1 MNSSEFLKAGFLP
14 DINLQYNFDSNFNLD
29 TSEKKLTLRQKLV
42 DGGGTFATFSRSSH
56 LLKAEKMRFQQLKQ
70 ELALNA
76 VKAYVN
82 VLQKTEMLKL
92 REHKERIFL
101 EHLSAM
107 KKRFSLGEVTNAEV
121 LLAKAKFSSSISERV
136 DAEGKL
142 KLVNIAYY
150 HLIGEDAD
158 DLSEAND
165 KLPSV
170 PELNECLQ
178 LAKTNNLSLKAAVY
192 QKRAAG
198 MEVIAESSKWLPSLN
213 LSASKNF
220 GEDGMKVDKLLEN
233 VHVVFTLDVL
243 IFKRGVNAFGV
254 SKAKMDAKKST
265 YDYYETVKNIE
276 QAVVNA
282 WNNVLTAKA
291 IIKASQEAE
300 KAAALALEGVEQE
313 VNLNLKKKKVK
324 VDEQTSGDVNS
335 KFTALHIAALHGHQE
350 IVQLLLNNNA
360 NPSLKDSQGRT
371 PRDIVG
377 DVEDDT
383 LEREQAIRERDAVE
397 QKLQEAEQR
406 YANNRKRIEQ
416 PGHNQHSEQYG
427 ATYNGEQTFLNK
439 SNSESDAEE
448 SELTPL
454 HYAARYGYV
463 EIAEYLI
470 DNGAGVDAQD
480 KDGVTPLHYAAA
492 KSAKESVK
500 LLIKRKANVNA
511 QDKDGHTPL
520 YFAVAKDNKE
530 LAKLLIKY
538 GADRS
543 LIKDEGLKGY
553 TSSHSKTHNA
563 TETPEEA
570 EKVKKSKVK
579 SKELRAQLKEENQSL
594 KRKIQDLESE
604 KATLKDKLDKTKTK
618 EVLLEKK
625 QKELKNDIAGQEA
638 RLEALEQEIQ
648 ELGNENTKLKDK
660 LDKTE
665 SQYSK
670 AEALL
675 EKTQKELAESKSCI
689 VGHET
694 KLKQFN
700 KENESLTQKIKS
712 LENENTPLEGELGKT
727 KTNEVS
733 LEKAGKR
740 QMSFLKV
747 ASVNLVTMLTVG
759 ATLSIAFDLSVLPI
773 IVVFVTSAALLA
785 SCVTYAISKPIAE
798 PKPTT
803 ELKEVD
809 IQGSAQ
815 RCL

>member
-1 MNSSEFLKAGFLP
+1 MFRLIITLAIIFNTISCYATDVGEVISKAIKNSSKIKSQFYQYKSAEKHYKSSGLAGFLP

-29 TSEKKLTLRQKLV
+29 TSEKKLTLRQKLS

-82 VLQKTEMLKL
+82 VLQKTEILKL
-92 REHKERIFL
+92 REHKERVSL

-233 VHVVFTLDVL
+233 VHVVFTLDVP

-313 VNLNLKKKKVK
+313 VNLNLKS
-324 VDEQTSGDVNS
+324 TSDLLD
-335 KFTALHIAALHGHQE
+335 TEDALFKARSDL
-350 IVQLLLNNNA
+350 
-360 NPSLKDSQGRT
+360 
-371 PRDIVG
+371 
-377 DVEDDT
+377 VE
-383 LEREQAIRERDAVE
+383 A
-397 QKLQEAEQR
+397 
-406 YANNRKRIEQ
+406 
-416 PGHNQHSEQYG
+416 
-427 ATYNGEQTFLNK
+427 K
-439 SNSESDAEE
+439 SN
-448 SELTPL
+448 
-454 HYAARYGYV
+454 YV
-463 EIAEYLI
+463 I
-470 DNGAGVDAQD
+470 
-480 KDGVTPLHYAAA
+480 
-492 KSAKESVK
+492 SVYN
-500 LLIKRKANVNA
+500 LLFMINS
-511 QDKDGHTPL
+511 
-520 YFAVAKDNKE
+520 
-530 LAKLLIKY
+530 I
-538 GADRS
+538 
-543 LIKDEGLKGY
+543 
-553 TSSHSKTHNA
+553 
-563 TETPEEA
+563 
-570 EKVKKSKVK
+570 
-579 SKELRAQLKEENQSL
+579 
-594 KRKIQDLESE
+594 
-604 KATLKDKLDKTKTK
+604 
-618 EVLLEKK
+618 
-625 QKELKNDIAGQEA
+625 
-638 RLEALEQEIQ
+638 
-648 ELGNENTKLKDK
+648 
-660 LDKTE
+660 
-665 SQYSK
+665 
-670 AEALL
+670 
-675 EKTQKELAESKSCI
+675 
-689 VGHET
+689 
-694 KLKQFN
+694 
-700 KENESLTQKIKS
+700 
-712 LENENTPLEGELGKT
+712 
-727 KTNEVS
+727 
-733 LEKAGKR
+733 
-740 QMSFLKV
+740 
-747 ASVNLVTMLTVG
+747 NL
-759 ATLSIAFDLSVLPI
+759 
-773 IVVFVTSAALLA
+773 
-785 SCVTYAISKPIAE
+785 
-798 PKPTT
+798 
-803 ELKEVD
+803 
-809 IQGSAQ
+809 
-815 RCL
+815 

>member
-1 MNSSEFLKAGFLP
+1 MGEVISKAIKNSSKIKSQFYQYKSAEKHYKSSGLAGFLP

-29 TSEKKLTLRQKLV
+29 TSEKKLTLRQKLI

-82 VLQKTEMLKL
+82 VLQKTEILKL
-92 REHKERIFL
+92 REHKERVSL

-233 VHVVFTLDVL
+233 VHVVFTLDVP

-313 VNLNLKKKKVK
+313 VNLNLKS
-324 VDEQTSGDVNS
+324 TSDLLD
-335 KFTALHIAALHGHQE
+335 TEDALFKARSDL
-350 IVQLLLNNNA
+350 
-360 NPSLKDSQGRT
+360 
-371 PRDIVG
+371 
-377 DVEDDT
+377 VE
-383 LEREQAIRERDAVE
+383 A
-397 QKLQEAEQR
+397 
-406 YANNRKRIEQ
+406 
-416 PGHNQHSEQYG
+416 
-427 ATYNGEQTFLNK
+427 K
-439 SNSESDAEE
+439 SN
-448 SELTPL
+448 
-454 HYAARYGYV
+454 YV
-463 EIAEYLI
+463 ISVYNLLFMINSI
-470 DNGAGVDAQD
+470 D
-480 KDGVTPLHYAAA
+480 L
-492 KSAKESVK
+492 
-500 LLIKRKANVNA
+500 
-511 QDKDGHTPL
+511 
-520 YFAVAKDNKE
+520 
-530 LAKLLIKY
+530 
-538 GADRS
+538 
-543 LIKDEGLKGY
+543 
-553 TSSHSKTHNA
+553 
-563 TETPEEA
+563 
-570 EKVKKSKVK
+570 
-579 SKELRAQLKEENQSL
+579 
-594 KRKIQDLESE
+594 
-604 KATLKDKLDKTKTK
+604 
-618 EVLLEKK
+618 
-625 QKELKNDIAGQEA
+625 
-638 RLEALEQEIQ
+638 
-648 ELGNENTKLKDK
+648 
-660 LDKTE
+660 
-665 SQYSK
+665 
-670 AEALL
+670 
-675 EKTQKELAESKSCI
+675 
-689 VGHET
+689 
-694 KLKQFN
+694 
-700 KENESLTQKIKS
+700 
-712 LENENTPLEGELGKT
+712 
-727 KTNEVS
+727 
-733 LEKAGKR
+733 
-740 QMSFLKV
+740 
-747 ASVNLVTMLTVG
+747 
-759 ATLSIAFDLSVLPI
+759 
-773 IVVFVTSAALLA
+773 
-785 SCVTYAISKPIAE
+785 
-798 PKPTT
+798 
-803 ELKEVD
+803 
-809 IQGSAQ
+809 
-815 RCL
+815 

>member
-1 MNSSEFLKAGFLP
+1 MFRLIITLAIIFNTISCYATDVGEVISKAIKNSSKIKSQFYQYKSAEKHYKSSGLAGFLP

-29 TSEKKLTLRQKLV
+29 TSEKKLTLRQKLI

-82 VLQKTEMLKL
+82 VLQKTEILKL
-92 REHKERIFL
+92 REHKERVSL

-233 VHVVFTLDVL
+233 VHVVFTLDVP

-313 VNLNLKKKKVK
+313 VNLNLKS
-324 VDEQTSGDVNS
+324 TSDLLD
-335 KFTALHIAALHGHQE
+335 TEDALFKARSDL
-350 IVQLLLNNNA
+350 
-360 NPSLKDSQGRT
+360 
-371 PRDIVG
+371 
-377 DVEDDT
+377 VE
-383 LEREQAIRERDAVE
+383 A
-397 QKLQEAEQR
+397 
-406 YANNRKRIEQ
+406 
-416 PGHNQHSEQYG
+416 
-427 ATYNGEQTFLNK
+427 K
-439 SNSESDAEE
+439 SN
-448 SELTPL
+448 
-454 HYAARYGYV
+454 YV
-463 EIAEYLI
+463 ISVYNLLFMINSI
-470 DNGAGVDAQD
+470 D
-480 KDGVTPLHYAAA
+480 L
-492 KSAKESVK
+492 
-500 LLIKRKANVNA
+500 
-511 QDKDGHTPL
+511 
-520 YFAVAKDNKE
+520 
-530 LAKLLIKY
+530 
-538 GADRS
+538 
-543 LIKDEGLKGY
+543 
-553 TSSHSKTHNA
+553 
-563 TETPEEA
+563 
-570 EKVKKSKVK
+570 
-579 SKELRAQLKEENQSL
+579 
-594 KRKIQDLESE
+594 
-604 KATLKDKLDKTKTK
+604 
-618 EVLLEKK
+618 
-625 QKELKNDIAGQEA
+625 
-638 RLEALEQEIQ
+638 
-648 ELGNENTKLKDK
+648 
-660 LDKTE
+660 
-665 SQYSK
+665 
-670 AEALL
+670 
-675 EKTQKELAESKSCI
+675 
-689 VGHET
+689 
-694 KLKQFN
+694 
-700 KENESLTQKIKS
+700 
-712 LENENTPLEGELGKT
+712 
-727 KTNEVS
+727 
-733 LEKAGKR
+733 
-740 QMSFLKV
+740 
-747 ASVNLVTMLTVG
+747 
-759 ATLSIAFDLSVLPI
+759 
-773 IVVFVTSAALLA
+773 
-785 SCVTYAISKPIAE
+785 
-798 PKPTT
+798 
-803 ELKEVD
+803 
-809 IQGSAQ
+809 
-815 RCL
+815 